1 MVLNMSNET
10 QVNEF
15 TAGSQDNSTVSSSE
29 FDQYIIV
36 WESYLQDGSK
46 NGIYAKIY
54 NDNNEILL
62 EEFLVNNHVVNHQQ
76 NPFAKSVSDNFVIV
90 WESYHQDGSYFG
102 IYSKIVDKFGVTIK
116 DEFLVNTYTDGSQ
129 KNASIAIIN
138 NGFIVCWESNNQD
151 GSGYGIYAQRF
162 DVYGNFLGGEF
173 QVNNNVLHDQ
183 YNVVITTSGE
193 GFIAAWI
200 SDHPDNGLGGIF
212 FKKYSTDLDIVI
224 SETQINN
231 LSTVN
236 VSGLSV
242 VNFDNDRF
250 VIAWESPN
258 AENSSGLDIHLQIF
272 NSDGSKFGT
281 ELLLNNYT
289 ISTQKSIDLTV
300 LNNGNIVSTWSSRYQ
315 DGSGYGI
322 FSKILNQNNEII
334 VDEFQVNSYTA
345 GSQLNPSISELSSG
359 GFVISWESN
368 NQDGGNYGVY
378 SQIFDED
385 GVVIE
390 GFKIQIT
397 DVNSDL
403 LINNNLNFV
412 GGVDTYFASVVNGEI
427 SIGQSIVFDFVEL
440 EGLQID
446 INILD
451 MYGVLEL
458 IGQEVNTMQTHAADI
473 NNDNII
479 DMTDLYTVLNILG
492 SVPNDFDLIDSSGN
506 RLSQLNH
513 EIHNNA
519 SLTLVANG
527 NVYLPELFSEYNAS
541 LFELI

>member
-1 MVLNMSNET
+1 L
-10 QVNEF
+10 
-15 TAGSQDNSTVSSSE
+15 
-29 FDQYIIV
+29 
-36 WESYLQDGSK
+36 
-46 NGIYAKIY
+46 
-54 NDNNEILL
+54 
-62 EEFLVNNHVVNHQQ
+62 
-76 NPFAKSVSDNFVIV
+76 
-90 WESYHQDGSYFG
+90 
-102 IYSKIVDKFGVTIK
+102 
-116 DEFLVNTYTDGSQ
+116 
-129 KNASIAIIN
+129 
-138 NGFIVCWESNNQD
+138 
-151 GSGYGIYAQRF
+151 
-162 DVYGNFLGGEF
+162 
-173 QVNNNVLHDQ
+173 
-183 YNVVITTSGE
+183 
-193 GFIAAWI
+193 
-200 SDHPDNGLGGIF
+200 
-212 FKKYSTDLDIVI
+212 
-224 SETQINN
+224 
-231 LSTVN
+231 
-236 VSGLSV
+236 
-242 VNFDNDRF
+242 
-250 VIAWESPN
+250 
-258 AENSSGLDIHLQIF
+258 
-272 NSDGSKFGT
+272 
-281 ELLLNNYT
+281 
-289 ISTQKSIDLTV
+289 
-300 LNNGNIVSTWSSRYQ
+300 
-315 DGSGYGI
+315 
-322 FSKILNQNNEII
+322 NEII